1 MEAIKIKGSED
12 TPNVVLDAA
21 ENLMEI
27 SGRSLPEDVSSFY
40 GPILNWLAD
49 YVKNPNPK
57 TVFNFKLVYF
67 NTASSKLI
75 LDILMKLEDL
85 TKKGNEV
92 LVRWHYPSDDEDMQ
106 EAGNEYADIVE
117 VPFEQISYE
126 G

>member
-1 MEAIKIKGSED
+1 MEAIKIKGTED

-21 ENLMEI
+21 ENVMEI

-40 GPILNWLAD
+40 GPILNWLVD
-49 YVKNPNPK
+49 YIKSPNPK

-85 TKKGNEV
+85 HNKGNEV
-92 LVRWHYPSDDEDMQ
+92 LIKWYFPEDDEDMQ

-117 VPFEQISYE
+117 IPFEQISYN